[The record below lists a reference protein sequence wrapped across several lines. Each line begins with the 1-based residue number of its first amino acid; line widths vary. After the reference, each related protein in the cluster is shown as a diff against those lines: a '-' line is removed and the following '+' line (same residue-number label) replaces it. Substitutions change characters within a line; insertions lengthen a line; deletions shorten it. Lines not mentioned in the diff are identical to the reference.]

1 MTVRGARIRWRRA
14 LLATV
19 MVGASFTYV
28 AATFV
33 DLEDPLYTAKWLSC
47 AAILVALL
55 ACARWHFATDHVYPF
70 ALVVAMVT
78 LGLVAQIGDNI
89 DMRAMQVAFGL
100 TLTAVGAFLIAPPA
114 LQRRWVRA
122 TVWPALLL
130 GVTAGLVAGM
140 VLGLLHPERAF
151 LIDAERFRFRGYFA
165 RVNSP
170 GWYGFVGIALS
181 AAATIATRRWL
192 YLLAIP
198 LCAIPAIVADSR
210 GALLAVG
217 TLASLWLIG
226 LGVHVPWRWKL
237 LGLAATTALFAYLAV
252 FGGGGWPRLTDL
264 SAADLDRVTS

>member
-151 LIDAERFRFRGYFA
+151 LIDLSVLDSPAPGQSARGCA
-165 RVNSP
+165 RPV
-170 GWYGFVGIALS
+170 A
-181 AAATIATRRWL
+181 RR
-192 YLLAIP
+192 
-198 LCAIPAIVADSR
+198 LCAAVGRARRSARGSVASR
-210 GALLAVG
+210 G
-217 TLASLWLIG
+217 
-226 LGVHVPWRWKL
+226 
-237 LGLAATTALFAYLAV
+237 
-252 FGGGGWPRLTDL
+252 
-264 SAADLDRVTS
+264 